1 MPVIEPIS
9 SSPATLLIELSL
21 FILLFRKCPEYSE
34 NYLLLLLL
42 LLVVVVVVVVVVVAA
57 VTVTIL

>member
-42 LLVVVVVVVVVVVAA
+42 LLLLLVVVVVVVAA